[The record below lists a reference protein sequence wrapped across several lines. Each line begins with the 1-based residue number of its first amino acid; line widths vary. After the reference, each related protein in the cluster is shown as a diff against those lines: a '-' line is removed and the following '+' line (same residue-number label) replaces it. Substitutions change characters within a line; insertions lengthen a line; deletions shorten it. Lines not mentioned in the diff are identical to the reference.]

1 MKSWFHDKDI
11 EMYSKH
17 NEEKSV
23 VLETFI
29 RTLKNNIYNYMTSV
43 SKNVYIVKLDDTF
56 NKYNN
61 TCHRNIKQ
69 KTVNVKLSTKFD
81 FGIANNEKHTK
92 FEIGDQLKK

>member
-1 MKSWFHDKDI
+1 MKSWFQDKDI

-43 SKNVYIVKLDDTF
+43 SKNVCIVKLDDTF
-56 NKYNN
+56 NEHNN

-69 KTVNVKLSTKFD
+69 KTVDVKLSTKFD